1 MMTVEARGD
10 SPGFVGV
17 VVITEVMIS
26 VVDGVVV
33 GAVTVDCTLEEGAGE
48 LLLLLLLVVAGF
60 CDDDAGGLSD
70 EGGNDTGLEVG
81 AAWVVGGGVAE
92 EAGSVREG

>member
-1 MMTVEARGD
+1 MTVEARGD

-33 GAVTVDCTLEEGAGE
+33 GAVTVEDCTLEDGAGE
-48 LLLLLLLVVAGF
+48 LLLLLGAGF